1 MDNRVVV
8 TGLGIVAPNGHGTAA
23 YAQALRAGTSGIRF
37 LPQLAEMKFACQ
49 VAGVPQGIDELSE
62 RYFTEEQLMAMNT
75 GIKYAAIASIDA
87 WRDAGLEVPPED
99 SDSVNWDTG
108 AIIGTGV
115 GGIDTIG
122 ERVVPLTNSG
132 KVRRLG
138 STVVEQVMTSGVSA
152 KVAGLLA
159 LGNQVTT
166 NSSACSTGTEAIVE
180 ALYRLRRGDARRML
194 AGGAEG
200 ASPYVWSGFD
210 AMRVLNRKSN
220 DEPTRAS
227 RPMSATASGFVPGS
241 GAGILIL
248 ERLDSAVERGAR
260 IYAEVL
266 GGHINCGGHRLGG
279 SMTAPNPTGV
289 QRCIR
294 AAMVDSGITADQID
308 TINGHLTATF
318 ADPYEIKNWS
328 AALGRDAKD
337 FPLINSSKSLVGH
350 ALGAAGGLESVACVL
365 QLHEQF
371 IHGSANCEDLH
382 PELLEYAQSIVQQ
395 TIDTDITIQAK
406 ASFGFGD
413 VNTCVFFKRWSTT

>member
-122 ERVVPLTNSG
+122 ERVVPLTDSG

-382 PELLEYAQSIVQQ
+382 PELLEYAPSIVQQ

>member
-23 YAQALRAGTSGIRF
+23 YTQALRAGTSGIRF
-37 LPQLAEMKFACQ
+37 LPELAELKFACQ

-122 ERVVPLTNSG
+122 ERVVPLTDSG

-227 RPMSATASGFVPGS
+227 RPMSATAAGFVPGS
-241 GAGILIL
+241 GAGILML

-260 IYAEVL
+260 IYAELL
-266 GGHINCGGHRLGG
+266 GGNINCGGHRLGG

-294 AAMVDSGITADQID
+294 AAMADSGITADQID

>member
-382 PELLEYAQSIVQQ
+382 PELLEYARSIVQQ

>member
-8 TGLGIVAPNGHGTAA
+8 TGLGIVAPNGHGTEA
-23 YAQALRAGTSGIRF
+23 YAQALRTGASGIRF
-37 LPQLAEMKFACQ
+37 IPELAEMKFACQ

-62 RYFTEEQLMAMNT
+62 RYFTEEQLMAMNS

-87 WRDAGLEVPPED
+87 WRDAGLEVPAED
-99 SDSVNWDTG
+99 SDAVNWDTG

-122 ERVVPLTNSG
+122 ERVVPMTNAG

-152 KVAGLLA
+152 KVGGLLA

-180 ALYRLRRGDARRML
+180 ALHRLRRGDAKRML

-227 RPMSATASGFVPGS
+227 RPMSATAAGFVPGS
-241 GAGILIL
+241 GAGILML

-260 IYAEVL
+260 IYAELL

-294 AAMVDSGITADQID
+294 SAMDDAGITADQID

-328 AALGRDAKD
+328 VALGRDAKD
-337 FPLINSSKSLVGH
+337 FPLINSSKSLFGH

-371 IHGSANCEDLH
+371 VHGSANCEDLH
-382 PELLEYAQSIVQQ
+382 PQLLEYAESIVQQ
-395 TIDTDITIQAK
+395 TIDTEITIQAK

>member
-1 MDNRVVV
+1 M
-8 TGLGIVAPNGHGTAA
+8 
-23 YAQALRAGTSGIRF
+23 
-37 LPQLAEMKFACQ
+37 
-49 VAGVPQGIDELSE
+49 
-62 RYFTEEQLMAMNT
+62 
-75 GIKYAAIASIDA
+75 
-87 WRDAGLEVPPED
+87 PPED

-382 PELLEYAQSIVQQ
+382 PELLEYARSIVQQ

>member
-23 YAQALRAGTSGIRF
+23 YAQALRTGTSGIRF
-37 LPQLAEMKFACQ
+37 LPELAEMKFACQ

-62 RYFTEEQLMAMNT
+62 RYFTEEQLMAMNS
-75 GIKYAAIASIDA
+75 GIKYAGIAAIDA

-122 ERVVPLTNSG
+122 ERVVPMTDSG

-220 DEPTRAS
+220 DEPARAS
-227 RPMSATASGFVPGS
+227 RPMSATAAGFVPGS
-241 GAGILIL
+241 GAGILML

-260 IYAEVL
+260 IYAELL

-279 SMTAPNPTGV
+279 SMTAPNPIGV

-294 AAMVDSGITADQID
+294 SAMADSGITADQID

-318 ADPYEIKNWS
+318 ADPYELKNWS
-328 AALGRDAKD
+328 VALERDAKD
-337 FPLINSSKSLVGH
+337 FPLINSSKSLFGH

-371 IHGSANCEDLH
+371 VHGSANCEDLH
-382 PELLEYAQSIVQQ
+382 PDLLEYAQSIVQQ

-413 VNTCVFFKRWSTT
+413 VNTCVFFKRWSET

>member
-49 VAGVPQGIDELSE
+49 VAGVPQGIDQLSE

-122 ERVVPLTNSG
+122 ERVVPLTDSG

-294 AAMVDSGITADQID
+294 AAMADSGITADQID

>member
-122 ERVVPLTNSG
+122 ERVVPLTDSG

-294 AAMVDSGITADQID
+294 AAPQIKLIPLMVTSLLRLPT
-308 TINGHLTATF
+308 
-318 ADPYEIKNWS
+318 PMK
-328 AALGRDAKD
+328 
-337 FPLINSSKSLVGH
+337 SKTGPQH
-350 ALGAAGGLESVACVL
+350 WGGMRKI
-365 QLHEQF
+365 F
-371 IHGSANCEDLH
+371 
-382 PELLEYAQSIVQQ
+382 
-395 TIDTDITIQAK
+395 
-406 ASFGFGD
+406 
-413 VNTCVFFKRWSTT
+413 R

>member
-122 ERVVPLTNSG
+122 ERVVPLTDSG

-382 PELLEYAQSIVQQ
+382 PELLEYARSIVQQ

>member
-122 ERVVPLTNSG
+122 ERVVPLTDSG